1 MLRLLLLLRPLLHKT
16 SLPELLLTAVL
27 HVTARSLAF
36 NYPWLQTPSDFAPIT
51 WIARYLHCFYFL
63 LRYCPAA
70 FNTRGKL
77 PSTVRFKTTRGKTAS
92 MELGDLSRH
101 GKQFMREVSNAIG
114 RSEGVWRVNLT
125 NGCNSAISSDEN
137 RVRDLM
143 KCERL
148 LWQRVAGHFNAAA
161 DALENDAA
169 WFGTVGDR
177 RIREF
182 ACFRR
187 GDTESLE

>member
-1 MLRLLLLLRPLLHKT
+1 
-16 SLPELLLTAVL
+16 
-27 HVTARSLAF
+27 
-36 NYPWLQTPSDFAPIT
+36 
-51 WIARYLHCFYFL
+51 
-63 LRYCPAA
+63 
-70 FNTRGKL
+70 
-77 PSTVRFKTTRGKTAS
+77 

-161 DALENDAA
+161 DALKNDAA

-182 ACFRR
+182 ACFLR